1 VKAGVTVTNTDTVV
15 IGEALVDLGASGK
28 LFSPVQVEGKWYYYW
43 DRSGDGTNANAGS
56 LNGSTDV
63 MTHNALDLI
72 FNQDINGNVNP
83 SGNTTDVYRY
93 ATISGVRLALPMFD
107 GGMTPPSGIGNYQ
120 NGTSATG
127 TGTAN
132 NSSFDDLY
140 AIWDVF
146 NGTATTNNIAGTPTG
161 WYSGDYWSATSGTT
175 GHYIVGLHAGGNLD
189 YADTNT
195 AHIALEMVKPNA
207 SPVLDASQSPTI
219 SATQGGGVP
228 TGAVGTLVNSLV
240 SGISDSDSSASKGIA
255 ITSFDGANGTLY
267 YSTDNGSSWIT
278 ASGIS
283 TTNALLLAA
292 DANTRLYFKPTVSS
306 YTGTTSPITFRAW
319 DLTQHITEG
328 VYADTTVTG
337 TSSEF
342 SSATDSIAVGV
353 TAPAFNSGSSISGSS
368 IDLGTVSGVRLN
380 LVSKAVT
387 SDGKVYFHLDVN
399 GNGSGDTSDLINHD
413 SLDTL
418 FNAGTDTTGS
428 STPSLGVD
436 TERSVIVNG
445 YTVVLPTLAE
455 LQALYN
461 DPLPNPPSGWPSSGG
476 IWWTADLQQSQFHKQ
491 FGMYNG
497 TSSYG
502 ADGGVTGSQYVALR
516 VLPVIIDLNRDG
528 IMSYGQVTM
537 DVNGDGYMDLT
548 KWAGSQDGVLVWD
561 KFADGLVHDNS
572 QYAFAQYATHYRL
585 DALANTRNSTD
596 LEGLA
601 DAFDSNHDGKF
612 NASDAQFGEFKVW
625 QDVNQNGV
633 SDEGEVRS
641 LADCDI
647 SEINLTS
654 DGVQRT
660 PTEGVVEAGRTTATA
675 TDGSQVL
682 VADVGFEYRTLDTQ
696 VDVCKLNLLGNEM
709 NFDLLSAVALHCK
722 VTEVNATGT
731 VEHHLQLSLE
741 NVLQSASSLSLII
754 SDDAGGSTNVQLQT
768 DWSDT
773 CAQVTQDGRTYAS
786 HNVNESTN
794 AQLLI
799 DQAILNAG
807 QLS

>member
-1 VKAGVTVTNTDTVV
+1 MCASCFAGTDVS
-15 IGEALVDLGASGK
+15 GCSCLGAN
-28 LFSPVQVEGKWYYYW
+28 
-43 DRSGDGTNANAGS
+43 D
-56 LNGSTDV
+56 
-63 MTHNALDLI
+63 H
-72 FNQDINGNVNP
+72 
-83 SGNTTDVYRY
+83 
-93 ATISGVRLALPMFD
+93 
-107 GGMTPPSGIGNYQ
+107 
-120 NGTSATG
+120 
-127 TGTAN
+127 
-132 NSSFDDLY
+132 
-140 AIWDVF
+140 
-146 NGTATTNNIAGTPTG
+146 
-161 WYSGDYWSATSGTT
+161 DYWSATLGTT

-195 AHIALEMVKPNA
+195 ARIALEMVNINA

-219 SATQGGGVP
+219 AATQGGGVP
-228 TGAVGTLVNSLV
+228 TGAVGTLVNTLV
-240 SGISDSDSSASKGIA
+240 SGISDSDSGASKGIA
-255 ITSFDGANGTLY
+255 ITSFDSANGTLY
-267 YSTDNGSSWIT
+267 FSVNNGTTWAA

-283 TTNALLLAA
+283 STNALLLAA
-292 DANTRLYFKPTVSS
+292 DTNTRIYFKPTVST

-328 VYADTTVTG
+328 AYADTTSTG
-337 TSSEF
+337 GASEF
-342 SSATDSIAVGV
+342 STATDTMSVSV

-418 FNAGTDTTGS
+418 FNGGTDTTGS
-428 STPSLGVD
+428 STPTLGVD

-461 DPLPNPPSGWPSSGG
+461 DPLPNPPSGWPQSGG

-497 TSSYG
+497 VSSYG
-502 ADGGVTGSQYVALR
+502 ADGGISGSQYVALR

-528 IMSYGQVTM
+528 IMSYGEVTM
-537 DVNGDGYMDLT
+537 DVNGDGRMDLT
-548 KWAGSQDGVLVWD
+548 KWAGAQDGVLVWD

-572 QYAFAQYATHYRL
+572 QYAFAQYATQYRL
-585 DALANTRNSTD
+585 DALGDTRASTD

-601 DAFDSNHDGKF
+601 DAFDSNHDGLF
-612 NASDAQFGEFKVW
+612 NAEDTQFAEFKVW
-625 QDVNQNGV
+625 QDINQNGV
-633 SDEGEVRS
+633 SDQGEVRG
-641 LADCDI
+641 LADWGI
-647 SEINLTS
+647 SEMNLAS

-660 PTEGVVEAGRTTATA
+660 PTEGVLEAGRTTATL

-696 VDVCKLNLLGNEM
+696 VDVCKLKLLGSDM
-709 NFDLLSAVALHCK
+709 NLDLSNVIATHGK
-722 VTEVNATGT
+722 VTEVDITGT
-731 VEHHLQLSLE
+731 GDNHLKLSLVD
-741 NVLQSASSLSLII
+741 VLQGASNLNLKITG
-754 SDDAGGSTNVQLQT
+754 DAGDSVNVQLHT
-768 DWSDT
+768 DWTDT
-773 CAQVTQDGRTYAS
+773 GASVTQEGHTYAVY
-786 HNVNESTN
+786 HANESTN

-807 QLS
+807 HVS